1 MGFAVGSDG
10 EDSPCNAGDPGF
22 IPRWGRS
29 PGEGNGNPLLPVF
42 LPGEFHGQR
51 NLAGYSPW
59 GHKELDTTEWLTLSL
74 FFMRS
79 KCVYNFYIPDGL
91 NFKHYEI
98 FLFLPS
104 KNSEIVK
111 IPCFFFL
118 NAYLK
123 HLICRPLFF
132 FKISWF
138 PSCIFKFG
146 ELEGRQHTGN
156 DFLEVKRTLEI
167 KKKNLNINGQKDLN
181 RHHT

>member
-1 MGFAVGSDG
+1 MVKTPLAMQETQVSPLDG
-10 EDSPCNAGDPGF
+10 ED
-22 IPRWGRS
+22 
-29 PGEGNGNPLLPVF
+29 PLERGMATHSF
-42 LPGEFHGQR
+42 Q
-51 NLAGYSPW
+51 YSCLENSMDRGTW
-59 GHKELDTTEWLTLSL
+59 QAAAHELDTTEWLTLSL

-98 FLFLPS
+98 FLFLLS
-104 KNSEIVK
+104 KNSKIVK
-111 IPCFFFL
+111 MPCCFFFFL

-156 DFLEVKRTLEI
+156 DFLEVKRALEI
-167 KKKNLNINGQKDLN
+167 KKKKSQYKWSK
-181 RHHT
+181 RSE